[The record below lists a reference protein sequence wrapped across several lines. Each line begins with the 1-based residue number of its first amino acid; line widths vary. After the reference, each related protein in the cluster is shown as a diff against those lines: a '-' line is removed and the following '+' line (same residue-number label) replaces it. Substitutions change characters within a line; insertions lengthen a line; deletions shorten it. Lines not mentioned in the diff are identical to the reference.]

1 MGVIQNALLSNL
13 NTISNAITAGKTLK
27 EENHEKKVQESY
39 KNFADETY
47 GNTLA
52 DAAKN
57 DPARYTQLMKPE
69 LQSQMQQRL
78 KQYLDT
84 AEMQRTA
91 MNAAIERAGGK
102 FTAKGKALE
111 ELGQQQ
117 KRANQD
123 ALRADLDKMGRAPE
137 GGK

>member
-1 MGVIQNALLSNL
+1 MGVIQNSLLSNV
-13 NTISNAITAGKTLK
+13 NTISNAITAGKALK
-27 EENHEKKVQESY
+27 DEAHEKKVHDSY
-39 KNFADETY
+39 QQFANETY
-47 GNTLA
+47 GNMLA

-57 DPARYTQLMKPE
+57 DPARYTQLMRPE

-102 FTAKGKALE
+102 FSTRGRVLE
-111 ELGQQQ
+111 DLGQQQ

-123 ALRADLDKMGRAPE
+123 ALKADLDKIGRAPE

>member
-1 MGVIQNALLSNL
+1 MGVIQNSLLSNI
-13 NTISNAITAGKTLK
+13 NTISNAITAGKALRD
-27 EENHEKKVQESY
+27 EYHEKKVQKLY
-39 KNFADETY
+39 KDFANETY
-47 GNTLA
+47 GNVLI

-57 DPARYTQLMKPE
+57 DPERYTQLMRPE

-84 AEMQRTA
+84 AEMQRVA

-102 FTAKGKALE
+102 FSARGKALE
-111 ELGQQQ
+111 DLGQQQ
-117 KRANQD
+117 KRANKD
-123 ALRADLDKMGRAPE
+123 ALRADLDRMGRAPE